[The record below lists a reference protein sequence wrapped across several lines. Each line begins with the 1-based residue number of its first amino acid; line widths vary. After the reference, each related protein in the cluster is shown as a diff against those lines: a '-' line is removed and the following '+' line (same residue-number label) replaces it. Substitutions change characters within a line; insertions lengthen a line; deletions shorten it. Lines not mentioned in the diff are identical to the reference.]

1 MRTRTRTI
9 QALLLAGAAVTAAAG
24 CGQEPAQPART
35 AAPTSAPAAEPAAQP
50 AAAPEEKAP
59 SVKAPEEKAPSV
71 KAPKEK
77 APEEKAPRKPAPPVV
92 GAVTTTPQLSCPDG
106 WCLLPAGAGTI
117 TFNADVTGATRVE
130 FFVVPTGTETW
141 ELRRSIGVDRDGRD
155 GWSVRWAYTADDAPM
170 AHLVVEARGPG
181 GTVQESPLN
190 LYRG

>member
-1 MRTRTRTI
+1 M
-9 QALLLAGAAVTAAAG
+9 
-24 CGQEPAQPART
+24 
-35 AAPTSAPAAEPAAQP
+35 
-50 AAAPEEKAP
+50 KAP
-59 SVKAPEEKAPSV
+59 KEKAPSV

-117 TFNADVTGATRVE
+117 TFRADVTGATRVE

>member
-1 MRTRTRTI
+1 MRVQSI
-9 QALLLAGAAVTAAAG
+9 QGVVLAGAAVALLAACGTGQEMPAAA
-24 CGQEPAQPART
+24 
-35 AAPTSAPAAEPAAQP
+35 AAPPVAVDAAAPAAQP
-50 AAAPEEKAP
+50 APVEQSTSP
-59 SVKAPEEKAPSV
+59 ST
-71 KAPKEK
+71 
-77 APEEKAPRKPAPPVV
+77 KAPRPQPPAPPKKPAPPVV

-117 TFNADVTGATRVE
+117 TFRADVTGATRVE
-130 FFVVPTGTETW
+130 FFVVPTGTGTW

-181 GTVQESPLN
+181 GTVQESPFN